1 MSDHMYGLKLQT
13 AAAALLGCLP
23 VGQTMYLLLV
33 HQVGLQHTSQ
43 QFAIFI
49 MATWLLPFGVLFAF
63 RRSSLRLSGIDL
75 AVGLLAAL
83 MIVNLAFRTIDVTRR
98 DLLLFGLFVLGPYAA
113 ARLMSRDLLP
123 AFLLGLFLAC
133 AAAALYAFIFLAT
146 LLDTLETVIRP
157 RLLGVD
163 HGVHLIGLALAFL
176 ICFVTGRIG
185 APCPRRKQA
194 ALYATASIS
203 MATLVLISS
212 RGMAAAAFLT
222 VLVSLLVLPKAGL
235 TQRLTQLLFM
245 TVAAYLALRVSPST
259 LEFLYRM
266 QPSSTDGFSSV
277 SCAAL
282 SGLIN
287 SSDIRMA
294 LYSKAIDLF
303 MAHPLFGVGLHNF
316 AENFCPTTFPHSTLL
331 QIASELGLAGLILTG
346 FLLYHL
352 LPGMISAGRTS
363 DENDSTHGL
372 ILMVLLI
379 CSLMVDQLYG
389 NLNSM
394 ASSMALLGA
403 MASWLGTP
411 ASAKTPSALP
421 QGKRSK

>member
-1 MSDHMYGLKLQT
+1 MSDHVYGLKLQT

-23 VGQTMYLLLV
+23 VGQTMYLFLV
-33 HQVGLQHTSQ
+33 HQLGLQHTSQ

-63 RRSSLRLSGIDL
+63 RRSSFRLGGIDL

-83 MIVNLAFRTIDVTRR
+83 MIVNLAFRTIDVSLR

-123 AFLLGLFLAC
+123 AFFLGLFLAC
-133 AAAALYAFIFLAT
+133 AAAAIYAFIFLAT
-146 LLDTLETVIRP
+146 VLDTLETVLRP
-157 RLLGVD
+157 KLLGVD
-163 HGVHLIGLALAFL
+163 HGVHHIGLALAFL

-185 APCPRRKQA
+185 APRPRWKQV

-222 VLVSLLVLPKAGL
+222 VVVSLVLLPKAGL
-235 TQRLTQLLFM
+235 TQRLTQMLCM
-245 TVAAYLALRVSPST
+245 AVAAYLALSVSPPT
-259 LEFLYRM
+259 LSFLYM
-266 QPSSTDGFSSV
+266 VMPSTTDGLATFS
-277 SCAAL
+277 CTAL

-303 MAHPLFGVGLHNF
+303 MTHPLFGVGLHNF

-331 QIASELGLAGLILTG
+331 QIASELGLAGLILAG

-352 LPGMISAGRTS
+352 LPSMISEGRTS
-363 DENDSTHGL
+363 HENDPGL
-372 ILMVLLI
+372 ILIVLLI

-411 ASAKTPSALP
+411 TSSKTPSALP
-421 QGKRSK
+421 QGKRPK